1 MLRSARFITI
11 GMCLLLLCM
20 TLFLSV
26 GYAALS
32 DQLKINAVV
41 HVKEPQMVYIK
52 DVHVFYSNNIN
63 GTPTVTKTGFLFY
76 KHGDYSLK
84 PQQNNA
90 AGGLIT
96 VEVTVKNH
104 SGVQQYFA
112 GHTMDPALSQE
123 CVVNYQNI
131 KLGDLLK
138 VDETKT
144 FRITIQNTSSRN
156 TYSMKD
162 RESMLNF
169 SPDFDESFTEDAS
182 KGVAAVFA
190 NVLAGKG
197 IDGQGTGIY
206 YKGQY
211 YSADRILQLL
221 LDNMESVDTGGYI
234 GNVGNASQ
242 DQKDLIEAIFGE
254 HISMQLG
261 NQYYSVSLLIKNQQI
276 DGRGENDMVL
286 YVTAD
291 QLAVG
296 SGNWQNNAWR
306 NLNNVP
312 VYGLV
317 FINNGRNNYAYCD
330 HLFAGEAPV
339 CNFGG
344 AFGAGN
350 VGNFNTNLWNST
362 EYPSV
367 TDSSSG
373 QITQDYITKD
383 GELDDAYQYYIRNN

>member
-1 MLRSARFITI
+1 MLRSTRFITI
-11 GMCLLLLCM
+11 GMCILLLCM
-20 TLFLSV
+20 TLFISV
-26 GYAALS
+26 GYANVS
-32 DQLKINAVV
+32 DSLQIAGMVE
-41 HVKEPQMVYIK
+41 VKEPQAVYITYINVASYSNTTARPTATK
-52 DVHVFYSNNIN
+52 LGTVFYKFDNCTLRS
-63 GTPTVTKTGFLFY
+63 
-76 KHGDYSLK
+76 
-84 PQQNNA
+84 QQNNS
-90 AGGLIT
+90 AGGSVT
-96 VEVTVKNH
+96 VEVTVRNG
-104 SGVQQYFA
+104 SGVAQYFV
-112 GHTMDPALSQE
+112 GHSMSPALPQG
-123 CVVNYQNI
+123 CVVSYMNI
-131 KLGDLLK
+131 SLGT
-138 VDETKT
+138 VIQPDEEKN
-144 FRITIQNTSSRN
+144 FRVTIQNTNRSTQVQLNSEN
-156 TYSMKD
+156 V
-162 RESMLNF
+162 LNF

-182 KGVAAVFA
+182 KGVAAVFG

-197 IDGQGTGIY
+197 IDGQGGGVY
-206 YKGQY
+206 YEGRY
-211 YSADRILQLL
+211 YAADRIMQLL

-242 DQKDLIEAIFGE
+242 EQKDLIEAIFGE